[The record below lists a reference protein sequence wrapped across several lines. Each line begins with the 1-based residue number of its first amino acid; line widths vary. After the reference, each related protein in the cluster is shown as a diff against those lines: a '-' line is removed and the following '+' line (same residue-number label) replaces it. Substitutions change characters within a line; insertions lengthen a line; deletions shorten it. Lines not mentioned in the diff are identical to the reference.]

1 MKCYGTYRTPEGFDD
16 LVMVGDDDALTGL
29 SFLFHGMGMGRADLG
44 RKRETPAF
52 RETRRWLDE
61 YFAGREPDFTP
72 PLRIDGG
79 ETQFRRD
86 VLDELMKI
94 PFGATT
100 SYGSIAKA
108 ISRRLG
114 GRKASARAVGGAVA
128 WNPICIIIPCHRVV
142 GSDGGLTGY
151 GGGLGNKVSLLAH
164 EGIDLFDA
172 SMSDPSLDLAR
183 ISPGE

>member
-16 LVMVGDDDALTGL
+16 LVMVGDEEALTGL
-29 SFLFHGMGMGRADLG
+29 SFLCPGRAWTRDEIG

-61 YFAGREPDFTP
+61 YFSGREPGFTP
-72 PLRIDGG
+72 PLRIDG

-86 VLDELMKI
+86 VVDAMMKI
-94 PFGATT
+94 PFGATA

-108 ISRRLG
+108 ISKRRG
-114 GRKASARAVGGAVA
+114 GKAASARAVGGAVG
-128 WNPICIIIPCHRVV
+128 WNPICIIIPCHRVI

-172 SMSDPSLDLAR
+172 SMSDPSCDLA
-183 ISPGE
+183 